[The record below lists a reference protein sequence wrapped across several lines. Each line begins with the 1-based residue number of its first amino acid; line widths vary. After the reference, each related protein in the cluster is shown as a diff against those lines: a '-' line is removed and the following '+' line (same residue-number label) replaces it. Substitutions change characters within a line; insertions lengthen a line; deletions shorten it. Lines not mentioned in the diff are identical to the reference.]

1 MKKRILT
8 AVILLPVILVFL
20 FILPKICTAILASVL
35 AVVAA
40 YELLWGTGLAKH
52 LRLVIYCAVMA
63 AAVVLWSHFGWGY
76 LVALLGIIV
85 FTMLLYMEM
94 LISHGKLPISQIV
107 LCYFAAIIVPFC
119 FGAIVRILD
128 MELGRYLIATPFVAC
143 FLPDAGAYFF
153 GRAFGK
159 HKMSPNISPNKT
171 VEGAIGGV
179 ISAVVGMIIYGLVL
193 QFLCGLQVNYWLCPV
208 YGLAGAGASIMG
220 DLFFSA
226 IKRQT
231 GIKDYGKLFP
241 GHGGVMDRLDSLTIV
256 SPIVEALILLIP
268 FAVK

>member
-1 MKKRILT
+1 MKKRIIT
-8 AVILLPVILVFL
+8 AVILLPVIIVFL
-20 FILPKICTAILASVL
+20 FFLPKICTAILASLL

-52 LRLVIYCAVMA
+52 VRLVIYSAIMA
-63 AAVVLWSHFGWGY
+63 AAVVLWGYFGWGY
-76 LVALLGIIV
+76 LVALLGVIV
-85 FTMLLYMEM
+85 FTALLYMEM
-94 LISHGKLPISQIV
+94 LISHGKLPVSQIM

-128 MELGRYLIATPFVAC
+128 MDLGRYLIATPFVAC
-143 FLPDAGAYFF
+143 FMPDAGAYFV

-179 ISAVVGMIIYGLVL
+179 ICAMIGMEIYGLIL
-193 QFLCGLQVNYWLCPV
+193 KYLCGLQVDLLLCLL
-208 YGLAGAGASIMG
+208 YGFLGAGASILG

-226 IKRQT
+226 MKRQT
-231 GIKDYGKLFP
+231 GIKDYGKIIP
-241 GHGGVMDRLDSLTIV
+241 GHGGIMDRLDSLTLV
-256 SPIVEALILLIP
+256 SPLMEALLLLLP

>member
-1 MKKRILT
+1 MKKRIIT
-8 AVILLPVILVFL
+8 AAILLPVIIVFL
-20 FILPKICTAILASVL
+20 FFLPKICTAILASLL

-52 LRLVIYCAVMA
+52 VRLVIYSAIMA
-63 AAVVLWSHFGWGY
+63 AAVVLWGYFGWGY
-76 LVALLGIIV
+76 LVALLGVIV
-85 FTMLLYMEM
+85 FTALLYMEM
-94 LISHGKLPISQIV
+94 LISHGKLPVSQIM

-128 MELGRYLIATPFVAC
+128 MDLGRYLIATPFVAC
-143 FLPDAGAYFF
+143 FMPDAGAYFA

-179 ISAVVGMIIYGLVL
+179 ICAMIGMEIYGLIL
-193 QFLCGLQVNYWLCPV
+193 KYLCGLQVDLLLCLL
-208 YGLAGAGASIMG
+208 YGFLGAGASILG

-226 IKRQT
+226 MKRQT
-231 GIKDYGKLFP
+231 GIKDYGKIIP
-241 GHGGVMDRLDSLTIV
+241 GHGGIMDRLDSLTLV
-256 SPIVEALILLIP
+256 SPLMEALLLLLP